1 MALGLAAQ
9 LCQLLATSKC
19 EAEGTDE
26 DGDEDALKPSRLFGS
41 ALHLLWLCSGEAPR
55 AIRFKF
61 VAADCNHNPCMW
73 TLTYGRKGS
82 LSLQQAHPLSLPQS
96 HSQEEPDR
104 WRPRPSYCHRFDAGE
119 CRMLNHPH
127 GIRLARR
134 LIDERRTRP
143 HHSCHRR
150 RRFTVCEERWLC
162 KRIRKSIVCIL
173 WA

>member
-1 MALGLAAQ
+1 MTRIRSSPARYLGQHFTYCGYVQVKRRCTCTFL
-9 LCQLLATSKC
+9 
-19 EAEGTDE
+19 
-26 DGDEDALKPSRLFGS
+26 RFGS
-41 ALHLLWLCSGEAPR
+41 NIFNGSLTARTIG
-55 AIRFKF
+55 FKLF
-61 VAADCNHNPCMW
+61 AADCSHDPCTW
-73 TLTYGRKGS
+73 TLTYGRKRS

-96 HSQEEPDR
+96 HSQEESDR
-104 WRPRPSYCHRFDAGE
+104 WRPRPSYCHRFNQRDADE

-134 LIDERRTRP
+134 LIEECRTRS

-162 KRIRKSIVCIL
+162 KRIRKRRVGTL